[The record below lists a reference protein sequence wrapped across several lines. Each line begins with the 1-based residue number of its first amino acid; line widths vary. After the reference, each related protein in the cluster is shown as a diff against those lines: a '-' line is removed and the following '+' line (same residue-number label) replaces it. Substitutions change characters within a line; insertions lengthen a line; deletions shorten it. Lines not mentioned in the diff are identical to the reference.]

1 MQSFYQEII
10 VKNVLYLHQ
19 SNKWTDAMF
28 SLSLMLN
35 FYFKSTKDSA
45 SVVVQFNNLE
55 YFKDSFVKPTHV

>member
-55 YFKDSFVKPTHV
+55 YFKDSFAKPTHV